1 MDSLSTAAQELVD
14 ETIALRRDF
23 HKHPE
28 LAFQEERTSTEIAR
42 YLRDLGL
49 EPRTGIGGTGVT
61 AMLTG
66 GVPGRTV
73 LVRADI
79 DALPIQQES
88 DAPYASQTEGVMHAC
103 GHDGH
108 AAVVLAVAKIL
119 TERRANLP
127 GRILFVFQPAEEIV
141 QGAAAM
147 LADGAL
153 DGVQPDVS
161 IGLHLQSRDPVGTVS
176 MSPGPVMAATDTFR
190 VVVRGSGG
198 HAAKPQL
205 TVDPVVAASQF
216 VTALQTLVSREVDP
230 LAQAVFSVTSIHG
243 GTAYN
248 IIPEQVELKGT
259 MRSFDA
265 PLRKHLRERFHEVAE
280 GVGRASG
287 ATLDVA
293 WTEGTPAV
301 VNDEQV
307 TARVREIA
315 VEQLGAARV
324 RSATPTMGGDDMA
337 LWLQRAPGCYFFVG
351 SGNEQAGITA
361 PHHHPAFDIDE
372 GALPIATSLLAAAAW
387 SLAAE

>member
-1 MDSLSTAAQELVD
+1 MDSLSTAAQALHD

-28 LAFQEERTSTEIAR
+28 LAFQEERTSAEIAR

-61 AMLTG
+61 AVLEG

-79 DALPIQQES
+79 DALPIHEEN
-88 DAPYASQTEGVMHAC
+88 DAPYASRTAGMMHAC

-108 AAVVLAVAKIL
+108 AAVVLTVAKIL
-119 TERRANLP
+119 TARRETLP

-141 QGAAAM
+141 RGAEAM

-153 DGVQPDVS
+153 DDMTPDVS
-161 IGLHLQSRDPVGTVS
+161 IGLHLLSSDPVGTVS
-176 MSPGPVMAATDTFR
+176 LSAGPVMAATDTFH
-190 VVVRGSGG
+190 VIVRGSGG
-198 HAAKPQL
+198 HAAKPHQ
-205 TVDPVVAASQF
+205 TVDPIVAASQF

-230 LAQAVFSVTSIHG
+230 LAQAVFSVTSIQG
-243 GTAYN
+243 GSAYN

-265 PLRKHLRERFHEVAE
+265 ALRTRLRERFHEVAA
-280 GVGRASG
+280 GIGRASG
-287 ATLDVA
+287 ATLDA
-293 WTEGTPAV
+293 GWTEGTPAV
-301 VNDEQV
+301 VNDERV

-315 VEQLGAARV
+315 IEQLGAARV
-324 RSATPTMGGDDMA
+324 GPATPTMGGDDMA

-351 SGNEQAGITA
+351 SGNEATGVTA
-361 PHHHPAFDIDE
+361 PHHHPEFDIDE
-372 GALPIATSLLAAAAW
+372 AALSIATSLLAAAAW
-387 SLAAE
+387 SLAGE